1 MGGTRVDPEGA
12 DLSLPAHKLG
22 LTGSG
27 DVGAG
32 MDLGH
37 LDAMPLSVAPPV
49 SSATYDLDILGPT
62 DGYGLTM
69 PETPQGEG
77 NHRMLVGALNRS
89 RADRIV
95 EENVPREAR
104 APTMKMPAKTVT
116 GKADK
121 TKQALNFAKALG
133 FASGDETSP
142 EYAQAAAKALAKMTK
157 GMSVAKLL
165 TAANK
170 PKTQAEFQR
179 LLEIEAAKMRQK
191 PSTQPVR
198 GLLATGI

>member
-1 MGGTRVDPEGA
+1 
-12 DLSLPAHKLG
+12 
-22 LTGSG
+22 
-27 DVGAG
+27 
-32 MDLGH
+32 
-37 LDAMPLSVAPPV
+37 
-49 SSATYDLDILGPT
+49 
-62 DGYGLTM
+62 
-69 PETPQGEG
+69 
-77 NHRMLVGALNRS
+77 
-89 RADRIV
+89 
-95 EENVPREAR
+95 VPREAQ
-104 APTMKMPAKTVT
+104 APTMKMPAKTVI

-170 PKTQAEFQR
+170 PKAQAEFQR
-179 LLEIEAAKMRQK
+179 LLEIEAQKMRQK
-191 PSTQPVR
+191 PSTPPVR